1 MKDEWLDLT
10 VLVKRLDS
18 DAIIELHKEQIRMN
32 RWMLGKSSLEKW
44 LDVDACKTRIRLWTI
59 SLFRNVNG
67 FDPTSQ
73 PPDGWENTL

>member
-10 VLVKRLDS
+10 ELVKRLDN
-18 DAIIELHKEQIRMN
+18 DAIIELHKEQIAMN
-32 RWMLGKSSLEKW
+32 RWMLEESSLEKW
-44 LDVDACKTRIRLWTI
+44 LDVDACKARIRLWMI

-67 FDPTSQ
+67 FDPISQ